1 MAAPKGIVIKDKSKK
16 PYQGSRPSRAM
27 RTAKMIAPRCA
38 VHFPGDNSVSPFSN
52 WVANCEAEGHNPYVR
67 VNTVENRR
75 PKLETQEDGR
85 VLVVGEEVELE
96 YHENP
101 NWEQVPDE
109 LGVYSG
115 RGVANSQARHYKF
128 PEELGYAPFCDYY
141 NCGEQNPKFNTRFGR
156 YHSRQE
162 AALIALR
169 LDYGPQNETEVQFNQ
184 GTDQRRAD
192 RQLRDKMAEEG
203 ISR

>member
-16 PYQGSRPSRAM
+16 PFQGARPSRTM

-38 VHFPGDNSVSPFSN
+38 VHFPGDNSVNPFSN
-52 WVANCEAEGHNPYVR
+52 WVAACEAEGHNPYVR
-67 VNTVENRR
+67 VATVEHKR
-75 PKLETQEDGR
+75 PKLEVQEDGR
-85 VLVVGEEVELE
+85 TLVVGEEVELE
-96 YHENP
+96 YIETP
-101 NWEQVPDE
+101 NWEQVADE

-115 RGVANSQARHYKF
+115 RGVPNSQARGYKF
-128 PEELGYAPFCDYY
+128 PEELGYAPFCDYF

-169 LDYGPQNETEVQFNQ
+169 LDYGPQNETEVTF
-184 GTDQRRAD
+184 GSMDQRRAD
-192 RQLRDKMAEEG
+192 RQLRDKLAEEG